1 MSFRKE
7 RVICM
12 TKINDNF
19 CEYLNV
25 GEDTFAYNV
34 SNHIVTLLPAESNRV
49 NRNDILD
56 RIRSYNTETPEYL
69 FGEES
74 NTQIAMLRNGKFSVD
89 TFGLNTSIR
98 FGTPIIVKSSGNSA
112 NFYNMLTQGW
122 NHFHSITFCGGN
134 INALFNPQMAVDRMK
149 FDEYQ
154 NDGAR
159 HIKIR
164 PWNDY
169 TRSVDCN
176 LDGEIVSLTISVS
189 QTGEVNNPKNMDAY
203 SLGELNSFIRLSFE
217 NAQNFDKIAKYYG
230 IIKSLVALLTMQN
243 NVFFEVY
250 LSQRNHENQY
260 FKTGICKVLDHYE
273 NYSTR
278 KAHNVIPI
286 YNILESIPNLINKIT
301 NSEAESLLAI
311 LPEDNK
317 RVNQISIT
325 NVQDL
330 CTALEIAYSWK
341 KKSKEKDILI
351 AELKKKIKNA
361 IAEFTKNS
369 KEIDV
374 YKETTINSAF
384 QYLDYTLKQKIL
396 TLYNENVDVIDAII
410 SKWSLPQVSEDAVA
424 SFVKL
429 RNNKTHS
436 GIVEWGDNAN
446 LYIAL
451 LALEYA
457 CLFKYIELPNETIK
471 FALLQIF

>member
-1 MSFRKE
+1 
-7 RVICM
+7 M

-19 CEYLNV
+19 CGYLDL

-49 NRNDILD
+49 KRNDILD
-56 RIRSYNTETPEYL
+56 RIRSYNTETSEYL

-74 NTQIAMLRNGKFSVD
+74 NTQIAMLRNGKFSID

-134 INALFNPQMAVDRMK
+134 INALINPQMAVERMK

-217 NAQNFDKIAKYYG
+217 NIQNFDKIAKYYG
-230 IIKSLVALLTMQN
+230 IIKSLVALLTMRN

-250 LSQRNHENQY
+250 LSQRNHGNQY
-260 FKTGICKVLDHYE
+260 FKTGICKIFEQYE
-273 NYSTR
+273 NFSTR
-278 KAHNVIPI
+278 KHQNVIPI
-286 YNILESIPNLINKIT
+286 YKIFDYIPTLISKIAS
-301 NSEAESLLAI
+301 NEVEPLLAL
-311 LPEDNK
+311 LPEDNR
-317 RVNQISIT
+317 RVNIISIT
-325 NVQDL
+325 NIQDL
-330 CTALEIAYSWK
+330 CTALEVSYNWSK
-341 KKSKEKDILI
+341 RSKEKDNLI
-351 AELKKKIKNA
+351 EELKKNIKKT
-361 IAEFTKNS
+361 IEEFTEKHN
-369 KEIDV
+369 EVDV
-374 YKETTINSAF
+374 YNETTISSAF
-384 QYLDYTLKQKIL
+384 QYLDYTLKEKIL
-396 TLYNENVDVIDAII
+396 TLYNENCKVVDAII
-410 SKWSLPQVSEDAVA
+410 EKRSLPKLNENSVG

-429 RNNKTHS
+429 RNAKTHYGS
-436 GIVEWGDNAN
+436 IEWGDNAN
-446 LYIAL
+446 LYTAL
-451 LALEYA
+451 LALVYA
-457 CLFKYIELPNETIK
+457 CLFKYSDMPNEIIESV
-471 FALLQIF
+471 LIQIF